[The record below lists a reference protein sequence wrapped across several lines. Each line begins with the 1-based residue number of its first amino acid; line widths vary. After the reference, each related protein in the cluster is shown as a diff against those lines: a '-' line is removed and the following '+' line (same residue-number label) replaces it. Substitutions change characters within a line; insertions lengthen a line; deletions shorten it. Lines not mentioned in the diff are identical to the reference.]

1 MSEKSAEKA
10 AGEPKASRLKWA
22 LRGVALVGVAGVLY
36 IIAQASIN
44 PQRTDGLKSFAKGEM
59 AKFEIPAEA
68 TVAPV
73 TSFQGPS
80 GQPARIADFKGKV
93 AVVNLWAT
101 WCAPC
106 VIEMPTLA
114 KLAASYEGKPVAV
127 VAVSVDRPQDADK
140 ARAFIAKH
148 APLTFYHDPKMALPF
163 AFKPVASGMPTTI
176 IYGPDG
182 VERGRLA
189 GGADWS
195 GEDAKA
201 LIDQVLA
208 EN

>member
-1 MSEKSAEKA
+1 MNEKSGEKA
-10 AGEPKASRLKWA
+10 AGEPKASRLKQVLW
-22 LRGVALVGVAGVLY
+22 GVALIGVAAVLY
-36 IIAQASIN
+36 IIVQASIN
-44 PQRTDGLKSFAKGEM
+44 PQRQSDLKSVAKGEM

-68 TVAPV
+68 AVAPV
-73 TSFQGPS
+73 TSFQDAAGA
-80 GQPARIADFKGKV
+80 PARIADFKGKV
-93 AVVNLWAT
+93 TVVNLWAT

-114 KLAASYEGKPVAV
+114 KLAAAYEGKPVAV
-127 VAVSVDRPQDADK
+127 VAVSVDRPQDAEK

-148 APLTFYHDPKMALPF
+148 APLAFYHDPKMALPF

-195 GEDAKA
+195 GKDARA
-201 LIDQVLA
+201 LIDKVLA
-208 EN
+208 ES